1 MDEAPV
7 FSRGDLVVHPRRPEW
22 GQGVV
27 EQAASIEYEGRQAQR
42 LVVTFRSRGRVSIN
56 TGVVALMGADGRTMP
71 PGADAGNAGGAS
83 GSASGGISDRISDKD
98 ANGTMSSS
106 ITRDH
111 AARGGS
117 RHEGQGWLGQMAQR
131 RENAPVGGPLQE
143 LPDAMLDP
151 FAGSLT
157 RLEATVDSFR
167 FGDDPTR
174 NPRGLIEWA
183 MAQTG
188 RQDPLSDHTRHE
200 LEEAF
205 VWFGRKRDRHL
216 FELVQELKRN
226 GQRGEVEKLA
236 RQTRHPSARVKLEKA
251 LRA

>member
-1 MDEAPV
+1 M
-7 FSRGDLVVHPRRPEW
+7 
-22 GQGVV
+22 
-27 EQAASIEYEGRQAQR
+27 IEHEGRRAQR

-56 TGVVALMGADGRTMP
+56 TGVAPLVGNQGQSPLSA
-71 PGADAGNAGGAS
+71 AGEPHATQGYDTR
-83 GSASGGISDRISDKD
+83 SDRISDKD
-98 ANGTMSSS
+98 ASATMSSS
-106 ITRDH
+106 ATRNSMTRD
-111 AARGGS
+111 S
-117 RHEGQGWLGQMAQR
+117 GQGWLGQMAQR

-143 LPDAMLDP
+143 LPDAMTDA
-151 FAGSLT
+151 FVGTLT
-157 RLEATVDSFR
+157 RLAATVDSFR
-167 FGDDPTR
+167 FGDDPAR

-188 RQDPLSDHTRHE
+188 REDPLSDHTRHE

-236 RQTRHPSARVKLEKA
+236 RETRHPSARVKLEKA

>member
-1 MDEAPV
+1 MDEAKV

-22 GQGVV
+22 GEGVV
-27 EQAASIEYEGRQAQR
+27 EQAAMIEHEGRQAQR

-56 TGVVALMGADGRTMP
+56 TGVAPLVGGNGRAPTADPDGKNTRNQP
-71 PGADAGNAGGAS
+71 H
-83 GSASGGISDRISDKD
+83 KD
-98 ANGTMSSS
+98 ASATMSSS
-106 ITRDH
+106 VTH
-111 AARGGS
+111 NSGARNS
-117 RHEGQGWLGQMAQR
+117 GQGWLGQMAQR
-131 RENAPVGGPLQE
+131 RENAPVGSPLQE
-143 LPDAMLDP
+143 LPDAMTDA
-151 FAGSLT
+151 FVGTLT

-167 FGDDPTR
+167 FGDDPSR

-188 RQDPLSDHTRHE
+188 REDPLSDHTRHE

-226 GQRGEVEKLA
+226 GQRGDVEKLL
-236 RQTRHPSARVKLEKA
+236 RQTPHPSARVKLERA